1 MRLHC
6 LASITIVIVLGSI
19 VVTTPINAHIIN
31 RHDEICK
38 ETTLYS
44 LTFPTGKA
52 EHMILCHPIGKA
64 LAAANNAN
72 IQYNAGVEAA
82 HNTNTKCPTG
92 HTKDYCEGWGSTRI
106 MRH

>member
-1 MRLHC
+1 MITD
-6 LASITIVIVLGSI
+6 SISFAFLSI
-19 VVTTPINAHIIN
+19 AICIGLLTSPIAVNA
-31 RHDEICK
+31 RYDESCK
-38 ETTLYS
+38 KATLYP
-44 LTFPTGKA
+44 LIFPPGKA

-92 HTKDYCEGWGSTRI
+92 HTKDYCEGWDSTRI
-106 MRH
+106 MKH